1 MAYSL
6 TYNEF
11 LCNRTE
17 KDNLEGLIK
26 EKMSITWT
34 QHLPMQRNGWFKNGF
49 VVQNLDTSNKS
60 VVKNPKTIDK
70 DLHILPKLVAM
81 KVMSHIPCYG

>member
-11 LCNRTE
+11 LCNRRE

-26 EKMSITWT
+26 QKMSITWR
-34 QHLPMQRNGWFKNGF
+34 QHLPMQRNGWVKNGF
-49 VVQNLDTSNKS
+49 VMQNKIPAIHLSWKKTP
-60 VVKNPKTIDK
+60 KNEN
-70 DLHILPKLVAM
+70 DLQILPKCVAM
-81 KVMSHIPCYG
+81 KIMSHIPCY